1 MIVDGENL
9 IVSCDEAQDEIE
21 ELYDFIKPRLDY
33 IESITVE
40 SDVKLASSLLLQL
53 LVSIKKSKPSMNIS
67 ILGGEVHESK
77 FYGAMYWSNL

>member
-21 ELYDFIKPRLDY
+21 ELYDFIKPRLEY
-33 IESITVE
+33 IDSITVE

-53 LVSIKKSKPSMNIS
+53 LVSIKKSKPSIQIN
-67 ILGGEVHESK
+67 LLDGGVHESK
-77 FYGAMYWSNL
+77 FYGTMHWSHL

>member
-21 ELYDFIKPRLDY
+21 ELHDFIKPRLEY
-33 IESITVE
+33 IETITVE

-53 LVSIKKSKPSMNIS
+53 LVSIKKSKPSMKVT
-67 ILGGEVHESK
+67 ILDGGTHESK
-77 FYGAMYWSNL
+77 FYGTMYWSQL